1 MVGIYFQIDDW
12 ILSVDENKLY
22 RQDREVSVE
31 PRLVNLLHF
40 LAEHAGEVF
49 CREELIEHVWDGA
62 IVTDQ
67 VVTQS
72 IFELRK
78 LLKDGREEQTHY
90 VVTVPKRGY
99 KLVAQVESVPSEE
112 FHHHATPHHAIHSS
126 PNHHHAELQNGGRQQ
141 DSHDVEAESESEQA
155 MAFPAAPL
163 TRAVCQNKIAQA
175 NQPSSKLNKR
185 FKHNCLNAL
194 WVSLLIAAVAVFTY
208 QQSNVRIT
216 QVIDSHLV
224 EFKFVDEFNQDTQ
237 SVELADGIVQ
247 KLMSDITQVTP
258 YRVKL
263 DRVKF
268 TSGNLPGK
276 TITVRVANES
286 GNQFLEVEYI
296 NNTSEK
302 VLFSR
307 QYPLSQ
313 PHLKAVLRQ
322 VSIDLMTALKVPDA
336 EKKSQLLIAGL
347 PNSSEALKLLIEA
360 NHYLNVSE
368 LDKFQHGVALLE
380 ETLKIEPQNNYVQA
394 ELLIAYYAQKSLEPT
409 FQIDYSRMS
418 NLIEELNESLVDAV
432 EPVQP
437 RIYEALALYEMLNN
451 NLDKAHR
458 HLTQAMEMRDSAMA
472 YVLLGKYSEL
482 TGDLDRAS
490 EAYSEAFYID
500 TSMETYMLCEN
511 LLFYTNLK
519 SLDHSLY
526 RSVHPSVVHLL

>member
-1 MVGIYFQIDDW
+1 MVGMFFQINDW

-31 PRLVNLLHF
+31 PRLINLLYF
-40 LAEHAGEVF
+40 LAKHAGEVF
-49 CREELIEHVWDGA
+49 CREELIDSVWDGA

-78 LLKDGREEQTHY
+78 LLRDGREEQTHY
-90 VVTVPKRGY
+90 LVTVPKRGY
-99 KLVAQVESVPSEE
+99 KLVAKVEMVESLPSMQATLPPTEE
-112 FHHHATPHHAIHSS
+112 P
-126 PNHHHAELQNGGRQQ
+126 ELQLTAN
-141 DSHDVEAESESEQA
+141 APEQPTQV
-155 MAFPAAPL
+155 AFPAAPL
-163 TRAVCQNKIAQA
+163 TRAICERKQSEA
-175 NQPSSKLNKR
+175 KLASPKDDTQR
-185 FKHNCLNAL
+185 KHNCLNAL

-208 QQSNVRIT
+208 HQTTVQIT

-224 EFKFVDEFNQDTQ
+224 EFKYVDSFNQDKR
-237 SVELADGIVQ
+237 SYELADGIAQ

-276 TITVRVANES
+276 TITVQVAKQGEHEY
-286 GNQFLEVEYI
+286 LEVEYI

-302 VLFSR
+302 VVFSR
-307 QYPLSQ
+307 QYPLAQ
-313 PHLKAVLRQ
+313 PHLKVVLRQ
-322 VSIDLMTALKVPDA
+322 VAIDLMKAFKVPQP
-336 EKKSQLLIAGL
+336 EKNSLALIAGL
-347 PNSSEALKLLIEA
+347 PNSSEALKLLIQA
-360 NHYLNVSE
+360 NHYLNLSE

-380 ETLKIEPQNNYVQA
+380 QALKIEPQNNYIQA

-409 FQIDYSRMS
+409 MQINYDRVNM
-418 NLIEELNESLVDAV
+418 LLDELEASVDADAQS
-432 EPVQP
+432 VQP
-437 RIYEALALYEMLNN
+437 RLYEALALHEMLSN
-451 NLDKAHR
+451 NLEEGKQ
-458 HLTQAMEMRDSAMA
+458 HLDNALQVRDSAMA

-482 TGDLDRAS
+482 VGDLDSAS

-500 TSMETYMLCEN
+500 TSIETYMLCEN
-511 LLFYTNLK
+511 LMFYTNLK
-519 SLDHSLY
+519 SLDYSLY